1 MRRFPFDEQTCSIEL
16 VFSEYE
22 SKEVEWHIDTEKS
35 GEEPVVNPSWKIRNT
50 SSQLVPKHKMNKVGD
65 LLNYV
70 SKSIFQYNITLKR
83 QPRTAVVYVI
93 LPTMA
98 IALFNMISLLLPT
111 GEGIARRRGKRNI
124 GNSSLNF

>member
-1 MRRFPFDEQTCSIEL
+1 MHRFPFDEQTCSIEL

-22 SKEVEWHIDTEKS
+22 SKEVEWHIDTEES
-35 GEEPVVNPSWKIRNT
+35 GEDPIVSPSWKLINK
-50 SSQLVPKHKMNKVGD
+50 SSQLVPHQKMYKIGD
-65 LLNYV
+65 IVNNGT
-70 SKSIFQYNITLKR
+70 KSMFQYKITLKR
-83 QPRTAVVYVI
+83 QPRTTVVYVI